1 MKNIFKF
8 LDKIYKNRKRFIAVT
23 LLIQFGFV
31 VLKGILSIISSQ

>member
-1 MKNIFKF
+1 MKNIFYF
-8 LDKIYKNRKRFIAVT
+8 LDKIYKNRKRVIALG